1 MKSGVF
7 PGASM
12 NLDEIKL
19 KNLFNSLAQEFNRT
33 CVQKGWAPEGR
44 RFDTRPPDFPNPDRL
59 REFYER

>member
-1 MKSGVF
+1 
-7 PGASM
+7 M